1 MPSSNYLI
9 IVPVGAGGAGGDGY
23 AMTASP
29 GGVPFGSD
37 GTSNVTTKIENFVTD
52 TCLATIVNRIID
64 ANLGNEMSN
73 EMLSIFGKSE
83 KMNLYFYQ
91 RDTNI
96 SDSPGNHKVT
106 RFDNGFVN
114 YNVYIDL
121 TKMPNASD
129 QYKAVVIIHEI
140 AHAIIK
146 SNNLNINTSIDAHYL
161 MLEKYIQ
168 KMKVFLQDA
177 FSLNDED
184 ALSMIFEGIA
194 DIAPIQDQL
203 NIDSPFLE
211 MLKYYKLSNILG
223 DSNNIYQ
230 ITQNFK
236 YGKKGTTSCK
246 F

>member
-1 MPSSNYLI
+1 
-9 IVPVGAGGAGGDGY
+9 
-23 AMTASP
+23 
-29 GGVPFGSD
+29 
-37 GTSNVTTKIENFVTD
+37 
-52 TCLATIVNRIID
+52 
-64 ANLGNEMSN
+64 
-73 EMLSIFGKSE
+73 
-83 KMNLYFYQ
+83 
-91 RDTNI
+91 
-96 SDSPGNHKVT
+96 
-106 RFDNGFVN
+106 
-114 YNVYIDL
+114 
-121 TKMPNASD
+121 
-129 QYKAVVIIHEI
+129 
-140 AHAIIK
+140 
-146 SNNLNINTSIDAHYL
+146 